1 MVSARL
7 PASLPA
13 RLPAQW
19 VTRVVRRQDKH
30 PLVSVEMRGNISS
43 DRIAAYYAFDFSFC
57 MWMMQGQRRQE

>member
-13 RLPAQW
+13 RLPVQW
-19 VTRVVRRQDKH
+19 VTRVVRRQDRR

-43 DRIAAYYAFDFSFC
+43 DCIAAYYAFCFSFC
-57 MWMMQGQRRQE
+57 ILMIQGQ